1 MLLSTVPCLLAPL
14 WCQTW
19 DVRKKKNRKANS
31 SACLNLCVC
40 AKKQKTKKIYIRFH
54 LASTWAAFRMPDLAR
69 GDAIVV
75 RRYPTTPWEISE
87 VMPIASKARA
97 WENKKKTQLSA
108 EPVII
113 FVILPATGCAHTN
126 VSTVPATHL
135 SEQAKRNWNILRG
148 SEISV
153 VCQPSKFI
161 QRGTDVRWRVR
172 GLPLPLKY
180 YKAHCT
186 SNATRFVQSNSSPVE
201 WIADLTLP
209 SQVQCF
215 WNFFFFFHG
224 KTDHRVCWLHIT
236 VWLPVALGVGN
247 SHTKE

>member
-1 MLLSTVPCLLAPL
+1 MLS
-14 WCQTW
+14 W
-19 DVRKKKNRKANS
+19 
-31 SACLNLCVC
+31 SAD
-40 AKKQKTKKIYIRFH
+40 IPPH
-54 LASTWAAFRMPDLAR
+54 L
-69 GDAIVV
+69 G
-75 RRYPTTPWEISE
+75 RYPKSCRLPRRHA
-87 VMPIASKARA
+87 PGRR
-97 WENKKKTQLSA
+97 KKKTQLSE

-161 QRGTDVRWRVR
+161 QRDTDVRWRVR

-186 SNATRFVQSNSSPVE
+186 SHATRFVQSNSLPVE
-201 WIADLTLP
+201 WIADLALP
-209 SQVQCF
+209 SRVQCF
-215 WNFFFFFHG
+215 WNFFFSMARQIIGFVGCILLFG
-224 KTDHRVCWLHIT
+224 CQLH
-236 VWLPVALGVGN
+236 WELGTRIQRSREGRWRCN
-247 SHTKE
+247 SEGRATPAAE

>member
-31 SACLNLCVC
+31 SVCLNLCVC
-40 AKKQKTKKIYIRFH
+40 EKKLHSLPLRLNLSSILNAWVSRGQWYRGQPISHRTLGDIRSH
-54 LASTWAAFRMPDLAR
+54 ADCLEGTRL
-69 GDAIVV
+69 G
-75 RRYPTTPWEISE
+75 EE
-87 VMPIASKARA
+87 
-97 WENKKKTQLSA
+97 KKKTQLSA
-108 EPVII
+108 EPAI

-126 VSTVPATHL
+126 VSTVPATHP

-153 VCQPSKFI
+153 VCQPSEFI
-161 QRGTDVRWRVR
+161 QRDTDVRWRVR

-186 SNATRFVQSNSSPVE
+186 SHATRFVQSNSLPVE
-201 WIADLTLP
+201 WIADLALP
-209 SQVQCF
+209 SRVQCF
-215 WNFFFFFHG
+215 WKFFFFRG
-224 KTDHRVCWLHIT
+224 ETDHRVCWLHIT
-236 VWLPVALGVGN
+236 VWLPVALGVGD
-247 SHTKE
+247 SRTKE

>member
-40 AKKQKTKKIYIRFH
+40 AKKNKKTQLHLLPLRLDLSGILNARVSPGRWYRGQPISHHTLGDIRSHADCLEGTRWGEKK
-54 LASTWAAFRMPDLAR
+54 
-69 GDAIVV
+69 
-75 RRYPTTPWEISE
+75 
-87 VMPIASKARA
+87 
-97 WENKKKTQLSA
+97 KKKTQLSA

-113 FVILPATGCAHTN
+113 YVILPATGCAHTN

-148 SEISV
+148 SEISA

-161 QRGTDVRWRVR
+161 QWGTDVRWRVR

-186 SNATRFVQSNSSPVE
+186 SHATRFVQSNSSPVE
-201 WIADLTLP
+201 WIADLALP
-209 SQVQCF
+209 S
-215 WNFFFFFHG
+215 
-224 KTDHRVCWLHIT
+224 
-236 VWLPVALGVGN
+236 
-247 SHTKE
+247 